1 MNSDSITVLD
11 PMIYSLSMLISTLG
25 FIRLALADSELYKK
39 IKECCEGDDQDS
51 ELNIA
56 SEILSNNFLAG
67 NN

>member
-1 MNSDSITVLD
+1 
-11 PMIYSLSMLISTLG
+11 MLISTLG

-67 NN
+67 NY